1 MTFVSGAV
9 PGNISCTNITIIND
23 SVLEGTHNFTI
34 AIDVNTTLY
43 NISSPSESII
53 SITDNE
59 GQFKASLEQK

>member
-9 PGNISCTNITIIND
+9 PGNTSCTVIKIIND
-23 SVLEGTHNFTI
+23 NALEGTHNFTI
-34 AIDVNTTLY
+34 AIDMNNALY

-59 GQFKASLEQK
+59 GQFKAFL